1 MKALR
6 SLFFFAAAITACF
19 SDNGVQR
26 GIMRT
31 ARVATAVFTVL
42 FIVAEVMELMA

>member
-6 SLFFFAAAITACF
+6 GLFFFAAAVAACF

-31 ARVATAVFTVL
+31 ARAATAVFTVL
-42 FIVAEVMELMA
+42 FVIAEAMELMI